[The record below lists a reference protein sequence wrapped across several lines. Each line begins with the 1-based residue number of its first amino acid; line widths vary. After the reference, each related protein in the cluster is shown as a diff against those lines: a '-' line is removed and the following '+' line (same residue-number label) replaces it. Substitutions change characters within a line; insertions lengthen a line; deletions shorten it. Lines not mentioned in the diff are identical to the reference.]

1 MCFLTSL
8 LYILLL
14 PTAILISYF
23 ILFVVFNVDDTNG
36 YVIIAGYIFIILVG
50 ILLGK
55 YIVLPLDY
63 YYCAPPNPLSE

>member
-1 MCFLTSL
+1 MCILISL

-14 PTAILISYF
+14 PVAYLISLF
-23 ILFVVFNVDDTNG
+23 IFEIVFNVDKENG
-36 YVIIAGYIFIILVG
+36 YVIIAFYILLILVG

-55 YIVLPLDY
+55 YIVVPLDY